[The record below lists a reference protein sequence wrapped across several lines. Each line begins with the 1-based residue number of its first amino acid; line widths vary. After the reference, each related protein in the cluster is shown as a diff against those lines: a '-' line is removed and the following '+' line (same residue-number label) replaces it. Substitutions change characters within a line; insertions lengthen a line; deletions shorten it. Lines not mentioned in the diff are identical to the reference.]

1 MPGDRRSRPAPALIL
16 VALALVCWPTAARA
30 EPACSSQAEVRVL
43 VEGRGVLESVGL
55 DRRGRLFFTDSS
67 AGELLMLKRPGARP
81 RLILDGIE
89 SPGGLVFRRDRSL
102 LVGFGNGLQQA
113 SDGTA
118 NPEAGLLKVNTQSG
132 TAEVRAEG
140 LQMANGV
147 ARGPGRAIYASN
159 DITGGVDRVRGGRV
173 RLNWAPVESANG
185 MVADRER
192 ESLFVNQTFTGGTI
206 QRVPFDDPG
215 AARTWFAAD
224 PPDQNVWFDGLTRA
238 GSDRLYVAAVGAGE
252 VWRVNGP
259 GAACVLASLDP
270 FPRGP
275 SDLAFGRKRG
285 DFKPRSLYVTTFG
298 GELLE
303 LTGARG

>member
-1 MPGDRRSRPAPALIL
+1 
-16 VALALVCWPTAARA
+16 
-30 EPACSSQAEVRVL
+30 VRVL

-67 AGELLMLKRPGARP
+67 AGELLMLKRPGAKP
-81 RLILDGIE
+81 KLIADGIE
-89 SPGGLVFRRDRSL
+89 SPGGLVFRRDRNL

-113 SDGTA
+113 ADGTA
-118 NPEAGLLKVNTQSG
+118 NPEAGLLKVHTQRG
-132 TAEVRAEG
+132 TAEVHTEG

-159 DITGGVDRVRGGRV
+159 DITGGVDRVRRGVV

-185 MVADRER
+185 MVADRAR

-206 QRVPFDDPG
+206 QRVPFNDP
-215 AARTWFAAD
+215 AAAPTWFAAD
-224 PPDQNVWFDGLTRA
+224 PPDEDIWFDGLTRDGA
-238 GSDRLYVAAVGAGE
+238 DRLYAAAVGAGE
-252 VWRVNGP
+252 VWRVSGP
-259 GAACVLASLDP
+259 GSACVLATGDP

-285 DFKPRSLYVTTFG
+285 EFKPRSLYVTTFG

-303 LTGARG
+303 LVGARG